1 MTKPRLCASAALTA
15 CFFLLPLLAGAQQ
28 VIPLW
33 KNGAPGSEARRGEPE
48 QHKDWWYKNIHNPS
62 LTVFL
67 PPTGKANGTAV
78 VVAAGGGHRELVFDP
93 EGTEPAQY

>member
-1 MTKPRLCASAALTA
+1 MAHSVH
-15 CFFLLPLLAGAQQ
+15 AQQ

-33 KNGAPGSEARRGEPE
+33 ADGAPGFEHQRNEPE

-67 PPTGKANGTAV
+67 PPAGKSNGTAV
-78 VVAAGGGHRELVFDP
+78 VIAAGGGASNFRLP
-93 EGTEPAQY
+93 QTEMRSGDTPRDLRRRA